1 MTTDDTPAIRR
12 AEVDNA
18 ERPEPSDEKW
28 RQIFALL
35 DTLVV
40 KQNDSSPSAASLPL
54 YNLAA
59 FMRDHLTSVKAEA
72 DARIAELERERDDH
86 ARDLGEAIGLLR
98 AVVAIQP
105 HDMRETMCYI
115 DAFLAAHPAPT
126 PTTAAEPQNLEQ
138 E

>member
-12 AEVDNA
+12 AEVDNS
-18 ERPEPSDEKW
+18 ERPAIPEYAEPVEPEI
-28 RQIFALL
+28 RRAIFIMA
-35 DTLVV
+35 DDIA
-40 KQNDSSPSAASLPL
+40 K
-54 YNLAA
+54 
-59 FMRDHLTSVKAEA
+59 MRL
-72 DARIAELERERDDH
+72 RIAELERERDDH

-115 DAFLAAHPAPT
+115 QAFLAAHPAPT